1 MANTDKFIKVTSNT
15 GWTIGG
21 SGVADA
27 SVTTI
32 PLNAVTNIPTDTA
45 VLVTVD
51 RVDNSGTKTP
61 SKMERFIGTVSGTN
75 IINCIR
81 GVEGTAQ
88 AHSAGAVVE
97 INISATNINKLME
110 GLLIEHNQDGTHKA
124 SSMEWV
130 TLAGTLTAA
139 TATTINTSVDLT
151 SVIQKGDKLKLIN
164 SSSTKYFYVV
174 SLTSTVITVTGEV
187 DLVAGAITS
196 PQYSKIANPQGF
208 KVAMPYTP
216 TLTGLT
222 LGNGT
227 MTAYITIIGNFVTVN
242 ITILCGSTTTFS
254 SNNTISIPVTAIG
267 VVNYSFL
274 RSAIQR
280 YIGSSIPG
288 LLVSGGTN
296 LQLASSTVIGSYIAE
311 AVVTSTVPFTWGAN
325 DSISAIFTGR
335 II

>member
-1 MANTDKFIKVTSNT
+1 MKINHQDNFGTNITSNQS
-15 GWTIGG
+15 
-21 SGVADA
+21 SGV
-27 SVTTI
+27 TTT
-32 PLNAVTNIPTDTA
+32 PLNAIP
-45 VLVTVD
+45 
-51 RVDNSGTKTP
+51 
-61 SKMERFIGTVSGTN
+61 FIQPPFW
-75 IINCIR
+75 I
-81 GVEGTAQ
+81 ALD
-88 AHSAGAVVE
+88 
-97 INISATNINKLME
+97 ATNINGKYEPVLVTSKTATNINHSATLYPHTTAEEVRMVVPSAE
-110 GLLIEHNQDGTHKA
+110 FDDIS
-124 SSMEWV
+124 SSMTDGWV
-130 TLAGTLTAA
+130 GIIGTLTAA

-296 LQLASSTVIGSYIAE
+296 LQLASSTVIGSFIAE
-311 AVVTSTVPFTWGAN
+311 AVVTSTVPFTWGVN

>member
-1 MANTDKFIKVTSNT
+1 MKINHQDNFGTNITSNQS
-15 GWTIGG
+15 
-21 SGVADA
+21 SGV
-27 SVTTI
+27 TTT
-32 PLNAVTNIPTDTA
+32 PLNAIP
-45 VLVTVD
+45 
-51 RVDNSGTKTP
+51 
-61 SKMERFIGTVSGTN
+61 FIQPPFW
-75 IINCIR
+75 I
-81 GVEGTAQ
+81 ALD
-88 AHSAGAVVE
+88 
-97 INISATNINKLME
+97 ATNINGKYEPVLVTSKTATNINHSATLYPHTTAEEVRMVVPSAE
-110 GLLIEHNQDGTHKA
+110 FDDIS
-124 SSMEWV
+124 SSMTDGWV
-130 TLAGTLTAA
+130 GIIGTLTAA

-227 MTAYITIIGNFVTVN
+227 VTAYITIIGNFVTVN

-296 LQLASSTVIGSYIAE
+296 LQLASSTVIGSFIAE
-311 AVVTSTVPFTWGAN
+311 AVVTSTVPFTWGVN